1 MSALPQEINLDYDCT
16 GLTVLHPDL
25 FNTNAD
31 DIRESTWQKAILHWH
46 WDLTLTWLA
55 TWSQLK
61 LHYELYKWHLAL
73 LSPHLTRDL
82 NNEILWNM
90 EIHSSDSTIPYQTRF
105 WQTDCWKIW
114 LAAEKVC
121 LPKYF
126 VSWNFNCLWGNEK
139 PMTNFVTKLV
149 NSWVGA

>member
-73 LSPHLTRDL
+73 LSPHLTRGPQQWNTVKCGDPLLTLYNAISDKILTDKTAEKSDL
-82 NNEILWNM
+82 LPKKFVCRNILSAEILTVYGGMRNQWRILSQN
-90 EIHSSDSTIPYQTRF
+90 
-105 WQTDCWKIW
+105 W
-114 LAAEKVC
+114 
-121 LPKYF
+121 
-126 VSWNFNCLWGNEK
+126 
-139 PMTNFVTKLV
+139 
-149 NSWVGA
+149 